1 MAKNKSKVNKESR
14 VYKVIASLVVSSLLL
29 IALLQ
34 FGIFGI
40 FFDKVFRYLF
50 GDFHI
55 VVFVLLIL
63 VNLLYIFTPNKLK
76 QKPKVIIG
84 ISILFISFLI
94 GSSIFSPNDYLGF
107 DSFGYFLANSSKIF
121 NLEMAANGGFL
132 GVLLFSILTALFDIY
147 GTYII
152 VSILVLIGVILT
164 FGTQIFTNI
173 KLPKIERKPK
183 VKKEKVKKEKNKKE
197 RKKKEVIKVVD
208 KTTPYE
214 IEDIPVVNK
223 KKDSIFISLDNA
235 KVEDRLTVSDKKSGQ
250 LALALDDEVK
260 EPYVLRGKEYE
271 LPKLNLL
278 DHKTVGTTSSKNSD
292 SAKIKGEH
300 LISVLQEFNI
310 ESELVA
316 THIGPSVTKFEI
328 RPDSSVKVSRISSIS
343 DNIKMELAAK
353 SIRIEAPIPGKNTV
367 GIEIP
372 NVENTP
378 VKLYDLLKDVPS
390 SMAPLN
396 FALGKD
402 LTGNVI
408 FSDLT
413 KMPHLLIAGAT
424 GAGKSVALNAII
436 TTILLRT
443 TPEEV
448 RLLLIDPKK
457 VEFNSFA
464 QAPHLMCNIINE
476 PSQANTAL
484 MRIVDIMDDRYR
496 KFAEI
501 NVKNIKAYN
510 EYKTVNPEANL
521 ENLELLVVIIDEL
534 ADLMIVAGK
543 EVELSIQRITQ
554 LARAAGIHL
563 IVATQRPSTDVIT
576 GVIKSNIPSRISFA
590 VSSGIDSRTILD
602 TVGAEKLL
610 GNGDML
616 YYPVG
621 YSAPLRLQGVYISDE
636 EVVRVADFAAKQ
648 VGPDHFDQF
657 IFEAEDGS
665 NFQVGFASTDD
676 VLYEE
681 VREFVIREQ
690 KASTSL
696 LQRSFAIG
704 YNRAARLVDALEQNG
719 VVGPMNGSK
728 PREVLETFIA
738 DEDLE
743 DLEL

>member
-1 MAKNKSKVNKESR
+1 MAKNKAKVNKESR
-14 VYKVIASLVVSSLLL
+14 VYKVIASLVVSALLV

-55 VVFVLLIL
+55 VVFILLIL
-63 VNLLYIFTPNKLK
+63 LNLLYIFSPAKLK
-76 QKPKVIIG
+76 QKTKVYIG
-84 ISILFISFLI
+84 ITILFITFLI

-121 NLEMAANGGFL
+121 DLEMSASGGFL

-152 VSILVLIGVILT
+152 TSILVLIGVILT
-164 FGTQIFTNI
+164 FGTQIFTSV

-183 VKKEKVKKEKNKKE
+183 VKKEKIKKE
-197 RKKKEVIKVVD
+197 RKKKAAIKVVD
-208 KTTPYE
+208 KTEPYE
-214 IEDIPVVNK
+214 IEDIPVNNK

-235 KVEDRLTVSDKKSGQ
+235 KLEDRLTVSDKNSGQ

-271 LPKLNLL
+271 LPKLSLL
-278 DHKTVGTTSSKNSD
+278 DHKAVGTKSSKNSD

-402 LTGNVI
+402 LTGNTI

-657 IFEAEDGS
+657 IFEADES

-681 VREFVIREQ
+681 VKDFVIREQ

-704 YNRAARLVDALEQNG
+704 YNRAARLIDALEQNG
-719 VVGPMNGSK
+719 VIGPMNGSK
-728 PREVLETFIA
+728 PREVLEVLS
-738 DEDLE
+738 EDDNLD